1 MGKRLTV
8 KSETAY
14 QDRSNAVLFF
24 FFKWGTTQSNCNVEN
39 TIMNNKRLN
48 PTRDYNVSKE
58 QKEIN
63 EYYVDKS

>member
-14 QDRSNAVLFF
+14 QDRSNAIPF

-39 TIMNNKRLN
+39 TIMNTKRLN
-48 PTRDYNVSKE
+48 PTWDYNVSKA